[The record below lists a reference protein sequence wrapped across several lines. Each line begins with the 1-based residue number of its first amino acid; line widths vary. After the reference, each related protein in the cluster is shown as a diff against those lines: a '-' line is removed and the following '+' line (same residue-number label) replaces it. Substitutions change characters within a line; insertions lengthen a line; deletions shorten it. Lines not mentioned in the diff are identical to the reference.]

1 MLRYNRCPTRFSSFY
16 LHRSGGYGMFALRL
30 AKAQTKAG
38 ASSTIQLAPQ
48 RSTFAAR
55 PFGGSAVA
63 QAHMLQR
70 SIGNQA
76 TLRLL
81 AQRASSLTGNEL
93 HGDHYQDS
101 APENK
106 TARETLRGPSWD
118 FSKIPIFPPYRPNG
132 RQAGPPLFAPPSPC
146 VSQPKLDDG
155 QPAPSGPA
163 SALPEAASA
172 PPTTDAEASAAPRRR
187 VAQAALATPLHAV
200 VQKVTSSPGQM
211 LDAPARRYLEP
222 RFGHDFSKVRVH
234 TDREAADSARAVQAL
249 AYTLGSHIVFGEGGY
264 APHTPDGRRLLTHE
278 L

>member
-1 MLRYNRCPTRFSSFY
+1 MQPCSLRK
-16 LHRSGGYGMFALRL
+16 LLRL
-30 AKAQTKAG
+30 GRRRAQVRLTNWHHSVRRLQRDRLVAG
-38 ASSTIQLAPQ
+38 VSSNTRA
-48 RSTFAAR
+48 F
-55 PFGGSAVA
+55 
-63 QAHMLQR
+63 QR

-106 TARETLRGPSWD
+106 TARETLRGPLWD

-222 RFGHDFSKVRVH
+222 RFGHDFSKVRVQMGLS
-234 TDREAADSARAVQAL
+234 T
-249 AYTLGSHIVFGEGGY
+249 
-264 APHTPDGRRLLTHE
+264 
-278 L
+278 